1 MIFGGIWSNPEKT
14 KITNGE
20 TNATIRTETNYAKEW
35 MAVERD
41 NKHAKGDCG
50 AKERKLRKDAEEG
63 QSAAFLHVH
72 TGYYPA
78 VSVCIPSDVW
88 LDTGIQELQI
98 QSRFLR
104 Q

>member
-1 MIFGGIWSNPEKT
+1 MLQYGQKRNCAEG
-14 KITNGE
+14 
-20 TNATIRTETNYAKEW
+20 W

-41 NKHAKGDCG
+41 NKHTKDDCG
-50 AKERKLRKDAEEG
+50 AKEIKLQKDPEEG

-88 LDTGIQELQI
+88 LDAGIQELQI